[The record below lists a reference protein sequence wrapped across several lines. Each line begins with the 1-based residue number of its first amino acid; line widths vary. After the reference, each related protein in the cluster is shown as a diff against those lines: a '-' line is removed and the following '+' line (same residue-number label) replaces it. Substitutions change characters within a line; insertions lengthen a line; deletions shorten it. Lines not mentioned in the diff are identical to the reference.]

1 LNKKFYLVLTSG
13 VIVLFLSIGALLA
26 RTNTKDNS
34 YTYLSIFSN
43 VVHLVDANYVEEVDF
58 NKVMDSALV
67 GMVEN
72 LDPDSF
78 YIKAADIDEYR
89 KDLED
94 DKNKAGVGLT
104 LVKRQGMVI
113 VAAVEKG
120 SSAEQNKMKP
130 GDYIR
135 TIDSQYVQPL
145 PLYKVYHLLRGNPG
159 TDVKVSIF
167 RSALEKPEEFTL
179 ARRMITKPY
188 TESYVVQPHIGYI
201 RIGHLLPGVET
212 EVENKLNSFN
222 SQNATKLILDL
233 RGCTEDDQATAVKV
247 ADLFVGEVPIVQISG
262 RDGMIKKITGDA
274 KIAYK
279 GEVLLLVDFTTLG
292 GAEVIAGALQDA
304 GVAKTF
310 GTRTFGRGGIQKL
323 IPAGPNWF
331 VLTTQKYL
339 TPKGKMILTNGIEP
353 TIAYKEDV
361 KSVDETEDVDHM
373 LQKAI
378 DLLRAPVQKAA

>member
-1 LNKKFYLVLTSG
+1 
-13 VIVLFLSIGALLA
+13 
-26 RTNTKDNS
+26 
-34 YTYLSIFSN
+34 
-43 VVHLVDANYVEEVDF
+43 
-58 NKVMDSALV
+58 MDSALV

-78 YIKAADIDEYR
+78 YIKGADIDEYR

-135 TIDSQYVQPL
+135 TIEGQYVQPL

-159 TDVKVSIF
+159 TDVKISIF

-179 ARRMITKPY
+179 ARRMVTKPY

-201 RIGHLLPGVET
+201 RIAHLLPGVET

-222 SQNATKLILDL
+222 SQSANKLILDL
-233 RGCTEDDQATAVKV
+233 RGCTEEDQASAVKV

-274 KIAYK
+274 KIAY
-279 GEVLLLVDFTTLG
+279 
-292 GAEVIAGALQDA
+292 
-304 GVAKTF
+304 
-310 GTRTFGRGGIQKL
+310 
-323 IPAGPNWF
+323 
-331 VLTTQKYL
+331 
-339 TPKGKMILTNGIEP
+339 
-353 TIAYKEDV
+353 
-361 KSVDETEDVDHM
+361 
-373 LQKAI
+373 
-378 DLLRAPVQKAA
+378 